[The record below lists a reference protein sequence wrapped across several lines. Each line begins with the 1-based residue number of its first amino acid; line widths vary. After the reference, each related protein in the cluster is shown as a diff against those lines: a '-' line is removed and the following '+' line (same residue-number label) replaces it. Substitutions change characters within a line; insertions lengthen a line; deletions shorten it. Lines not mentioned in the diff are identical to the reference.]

1 MNCPNCGTQLPDD
14 AAFCFKCGTQIS
26 RGQGGGSQGGNTGQK
41 TQAAA
46 PQKQEQVIAAQ
57 GVTSFKCPNCG
68 APLSP
73 KFGEMVIT
81 CEYCGS
87 GVALGN
93 QGWTNIQKQSML
105 PVKIVTT
112 DDLNKIINPMMDKG
126 LLHRHLQ
133 ENSSQEEMNLSY
145 VPYWIVNVS
154 ARTNIVATDETQQIA
169 QTATTAALL
178 GVILGGMGGGG
189 GGMGGPR
196 GGGGRRRIFG
206 DGIFGSSLYP
216 GAFGFGSIRAW
227 GMGMGYRGGGGGRKT
242 DQMDAN

>member
-14 AAFCFKCGTQIS
+14 AAFCFKCGTQIRD
-26 RGQGGGSQGGNTGQK
+26 RGAGWSFFKVETHGQK
-41 TQAAA
+41 SQAAAA

-105 PVKIVTT
+105 PVKVVTT
-112 DDLNKIINPMMDKG
+112 DDLNKYHQPDDGQRPPPQTPPRKLHTGRNEPLLRPCTESQCLSPNQYRRHGRNP
-126 LLHRHLQ
+126 
-133 ENSSQEEMNLSY
+133 
-145 VPYWIVNVS
+145 
-154 ARTNIVATDETQQIA
+154 TDRA
-169 QTATTAALL
+169 DCHD
-178 GVILGGMGGGG
+178 
-189 GGMGGPR
+189 GGP
-196 GGGGRRRIFG
+196 
-206 DGIFGSSLYP
+206 L
-216 GAFGFGSIRAW
+216 
-227 GMGMGYRGGGGGRKT
+227 
-242 DQMDAN
+242 